1 MRLNTFSLIAV
12 LMMWAPWASAQH
24 PTPSLDIPNTE
35 ATPTPP
41 VVDSAEERTVEVQL
55 EGLRRAGFVQA
66 MLGAIE
72 ETGSATPTRAN
83 LRAVFAAIDA
93 NGNSVIDPDEV
104 QGIYD
109 ALVSQFPE
117 PTSNISCPDKKP
129 DCSLV
134 GISEDPPPY
143 CIYVCGGDD
152 ENDAQFLIVPENP

>member
-1 MRLNTFSLIAV
+1 MRLNTFALIAV

-24 PTPSLDIPNTE
+24 PTPTLEIPNAE

-41 VVDSAEERTVEVQL
+41 VGDSAEERTVEVQL
-55 EGLRRAGFVQA
+55 EGLRRAGFVRA

-83 LRAVFAAIDA
+83 LRALFAAIDA

-104 QGIYD
+104 QGIHE

-117 PTSNISCPDKKP
+117 PTLNITCPSRWPCTLAQQTDTYCVYNCPP
-129 DCSLV
+129 D
-134 GISEDPPPY
+134 
-143 CIYVCGGDD
+143 DD
-152 ENDAQFLIVPENP
+152 SDAQFLMVPQGP